1 MNWEIMWIM
10 FLKWVTWSTGL
21 LFLAVTDCN
30 NWNNSFSS
38 GNFDN
43 VSYESCLNEEI
54 SLREV
59 ISVRRKHLI
68 KEGNKVLGALHEYAN
83 IG

>member
-10 FLKWVTWSTGL
+10 FLKWVTWSIGL

-43 VSYESCLNEEI
+43 VSYESCLSTKWGNFSKRSDFCEKET
-54 SLREV
+54 LDQ
-59 ISVRRKHLI
+59 RRK
-68 KEGNKVLGALHEYAN
+68 
-83 IG
+83 